1 MSLALSKTA
10 GGSGG
15 ASSENICNLFPHLG
29 LERVSPALKMTQKN
43 NINRNTFIL
52 ENWQFNNKLAFSPL
66 HTDHASK
73 NSVTA

>member
-15 ASSENICNLFPHLG
+15 AASENICNLFPHLD

-52 ENWQFNNKLAFSPL
+52 ENWQFNNKLDTPL
-66 HTDHASK
+66 CLKGYFHNLTK
-73 NSVTA
+73 I